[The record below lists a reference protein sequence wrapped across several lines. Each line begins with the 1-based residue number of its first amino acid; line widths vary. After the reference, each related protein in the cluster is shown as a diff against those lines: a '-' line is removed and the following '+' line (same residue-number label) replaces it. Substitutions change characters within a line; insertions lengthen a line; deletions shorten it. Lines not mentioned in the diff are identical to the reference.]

1 MNYYMNNGSSNAEE
15 NNKGFNI
22 EIKDVYDNLEKRKDG
37 TTRQTISNAIIVLEN
52 DPEFKGA
59 IKRNELSCQTDIV
72 KEMDWRRRSK
82 SFTDTDFNNIL
93 LRMEKRYGITRDKNV
108 KRAIDI
114 VSNNNHYHPI
124 IEKLEGLK
132 WDGTV
137 RVRHLLPKYLGT
149 EESDYIYEA
158 TRIMMMGA
166 VQRVYN
172 PGCKFEYMVCLVGG
186 QGAGKS
192 SFLRFLT
199 MENEWFSDDLRK
211 LDDENVFRKIQGHWI
226 IEMAEMLATC
236 NARSVEEIK
245 SFLSRQSETYKVPY
259 ETHPED
265 RPRQCIFVGSS
276 NNADFLPF
284 DRSGNRRF
292 IPVFVDKD
300 KAEQHPLEDEDETRS
315 YITGVLIQNLYLI
328 RNLLKS

>member
-1 MNYYMNNGSSNAEE
+1 MNYNKNIISSNTEE
-15 NNKGFNI
+15 KNEKFNNEI
-22 EIKDVYDNLEKRKDG
+22 EFIYESLEKRKDG
-37 TTRQTISNAIIVLEN
+37 TPRQTISNAITVLEN
-52 DPEFKGA
+52 DPEFKDS

-72 KEMDWRRRSK
+72 MEMDWRRRSK

-124 IEKLEGLK
+124 VEKLESLK
-132 WDGTV
+132 WDGV
-137 RVRHLLPKYLGT
+137 ARVRHLLPRYLGT
-149 EESDYIYEA
+149 EESDYVYEA

-166 VQRVYN
+166 VERVFN

-199 MENEWFSDDLRK
+199 MDNEWFSDDLRK

-226 IEMAEMLATC
+226 IEMSEMIATA
-236 NARSVEEIK
+236 NVKGIEDIK
-245 SFLSRQSETYKVPY
+245 SFISRAKETYA
-259 ETHPED
+259 H
-265 RPRQCIFVGSS
+265 
-276 NNADFLPF
+276 
-284 DRSGNRRF
+284 
-292 IPVFVDKD
+292 
-300 KAEQHPLEDEDETRS
+300 
-315 YITGVLIQNLYLI
+315 
-328 RNLLKS
+328 